1 MTGYEHDAGLA
12 CARIVGKPK
21 AMRPLPALATLAIAC
36 LLLAGPA
43 PSRAAEGAYEPQLMR
58 LAEILGSLHFL
69 RNLCGEEGDDWRRQM
84 EDLLQS
90 ENPEPMRRA
99 RMVAR
104 FNQGYTAFEAN
115 YTVCTEAAVEAVRR
129 YMREGE
135 ALTRDVVG
143 RFGN

>member
-1 MTGYEHDAGLA
+1 
-12 CARIVGKPK
+12 
-21 AMRPLPALATLAIAC
+21 MRTLPALATLVVTSV
-36 LLLAGPA
+36 LLAWPA

-69 RNLCGEEGDDWRRQM
+69 RNLCGEEGDGWRRQM
-84 EDLLQS
+84 EALLQS

-104 FNQGYTAFEAN
+104 FNHGYAAFEAN
-115 YTVCTEAAVEAVRR
+115 YTVCTEAAAEAVRR

-135 ALTRDVVG
+135 ALTRDAVG